1 MKFNQAEIKRV
12 FIVKLEDNDALP
24 DIIEKFAFEHKINSG
39 LCIMVGGIKKGK
51 IIAGPENPD
60 ASPITTMPQEIE
72 GVSEILGV
80 GTIFPD
86 ENNIPKLHMHAAAGR
101 KKNTLVGCIREGISV
116 WKIVEFI
123 IIELSGSKAVRKKDR
138 DAGFFVLEP

>member
-1 MKFNQAEIKRV
+1 
-12 FIVKLEDNDALP
+12 
-24 DIIEKFAFEHKINSG
+24 
-39 LCIMVGGIKKGK
+39 MVGGIKKGK

-60 ASPITTMPQEIE
+60 ASPIITMPQEIE